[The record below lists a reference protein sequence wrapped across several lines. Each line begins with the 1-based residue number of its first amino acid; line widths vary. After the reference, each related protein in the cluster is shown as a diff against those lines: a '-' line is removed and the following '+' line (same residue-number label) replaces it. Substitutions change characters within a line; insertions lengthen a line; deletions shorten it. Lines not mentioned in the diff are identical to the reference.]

1 LTCKHVDILAIAILL
16 LGMALYSNL
25 RTAIPLVMTHKR
37 VKVVEPFHRP
47 LILEPKSPLI
57 SFTLN

>member
-1 LTCKHVDILAIAILL
+1 VSCKHIDILAIAILL

-37 VKVVEPFHRP
+37 VTVVEPLHRP
-47 LILEPKSPLI
+47 LALTPKASRI
-57 SFTLN
+57 SFALN